1 MRNDKKHGRKISAR
15 KVLAAVFL
23 CVFLFALW
31 KVGSILLEYRDI
43 DKLYEDTAAEYTT
56 DVMDNLDEATSGPID
71 VDLESL
77 REENDDVIG
86 WIYIPDTN
94 VNFPLLQGEDNEQ
107 YLYQSYEKEYLT
119 AGSIF
124 LDYRCSD
131 DFSDGNT
138 VIYGHNMHNGSMF
151 GKLKKYASEDYRDAH
166 PYIYIMKADGS
177 WNKYEV
183 IAYFVAD
190 VMGPVYEL
198 PLAASSAAD
207 AASGELTGAS
217 MTSEFREL
225 AQTIADSNA
234 YSGDVELAPG
244 DKLITLSTCTQDS
257 RNDARNVLIARLLAE

>member
-1 MRNDKKHGRKISAR
+1 MRNEKKHERKISAK

-31 KVGSILLEYRDI
+31 KVGSILLEYREI

-56 DVMDNLDEATSGPID
+56 DELASEPIE
-71 VDLESL
+71 VDLELL

-94 VNFPLLQGEDNEQ
+94 VNFPLLQSTDNNQ

-124 LDYRCSD
+124 LDYRCSN
-131 DFSDGNT
+131 DFSDANT

-151 GKLKKYASEDYRDAH
+151 GKLKKYASEDYREEH

-183 IAYFVAD
+183 IAYFMAD
-190 VMGPVYEL
+190 VTGPVYEL
-198 PLAASSAAD
+198 PLAASSAEGAS
-207 AASGELTGAS
+207 ASGELTGTS
-217 MTSEFREL
+217 MTSEFEEL
-225 AQTIADSNA
+225 AQTIAESNV

-257 RNDARNVLIARLLAE
+257 RNDARNVLIAQLLTE